1 MKKNHVDYS
10 DYYENGGNID
20 NTIPTNIRKE
30 IYDADGER
38 RIDNKAIEVLT
49 NYAENLPQTKDLN
62 TDQKTGQYYPKRQE
76 LHKKII
82 DGFKKD
88 LICIENDEPIAI
100 LMGGSPA
107 SGKSTFLRK
116 YAPYLLKE
124 EILKVD
130 ADEIRAKLPEYKG
143 WNATST
149 HQETRD
155 IVNTLLSNRT
165 IGIPCK
171 YDVIYDGTMNST
183 KNYLP
188 LISLLKGLGYKIFIV
203 YIDKVD
209 EAIVKKR
216 ALERYKKSGRFVP
229 MAVIDD
235 FFTKGKTALNELKDK
250 ADGFMIIDGSD
261 GNYNIIERGGMKLP
275 KRRAYSKLGVPI
287 AELEKTSKMENGG
300 DVFTLNAKN
309 PKSISGR
316 SLTALP
322 KGNYSSNRTAL
333 NSDKKWNQWLYDNAL
348 EEVKGD
354 SYRTTLV
361 KAMNPSRLS
370 TADKDTLNLILFDD
384 TYAKITYEG
393 GGVTESST
401 PDYLKMFLGK

>member
-1 MKKNHVDYS
+1 MKNSHIDYS
-10 DYYENGGNID
+10 DYYENGGKVD
-20 NTIPTNIRKE
+20 KTIPLRIRKD

-38 RIDNKAIEVLT
+38 RIDPEAIEVLT

-62 TDQKTGQYYPKRQE
+62 TSRKTGNYYPERQK
-76 LHKKII
+76 LHKKIMES
-82 DGFKKD
+82 FKED
-88 LICIENDEPIAI
+88 LICIQNDEPIAI

-149 HQETRD
+149 HQETKD
-155 IVNTLLSNRT
+155 IVNTLLSDRT

-183 KNYLP
+183 KSYLP
-188 LISLLKGLGYKIFIV
+188 LIALLKSLGYKIFIV

-209 EAIVKKR
+209 EQVVKKR

-235 FFTKGKTALNELKDK
+235 FFTRGKSALNELKDK
-250 ADGFMIIDGSD
+250 ADGYMIVDGSGGD
-261 GNYNIIERGGMKLP
+261 YNVIERGGMKLP

-287 AELEKTSKMENGG
+287 AELEKQGKMEYGG
-300 DVFTLNAKN
+300 GAFTLDAKN

-316 SLTALP
+316 NLTPLP
-322 KGNYSSNRTAL
+322 KGNYSTNRTAL
-333 NSDKKWNQWLYDNAL
+333 NTDKKWNEWLYENAL
-348 EEVKGD
+348 AEVKGD
-354 SYRTTLV
+354 DYQTTLV
-361 KAMNPSRLS
+361 KALNPSRLS
-370 TADKDTLNLILFDD
+370 PADKDYLNMVLFDQ
-384 TYAKITYEG
+384 TNCKITYEDG
-393 GGVTESST
+393 GAVESTT
-401 PDYLKMFLGK
+401 PDYLRMFLGK

>member
-1 MKKNHVDYS
+1 MKHNHIDYS
-10 DYYENGGNID
+10 DYYAEGGKVD
-20 NTIPTNIRKE
+20 NSIPLKIRKE
-30 IYDADGER
+30 LYDKEGER
-38 RIDNKAIEVLT
+38 RIDERAIEVLT
-49 NYAENLPQTKDLN
+49 RYAENLPQTKDLN
-62 TDQKTGQYYPKRQE
+62 TNKITGDYYPERKK
-76 LHKKII
+76 LHAKIM
-82 DGFKKD
+82 DSFKED
-88 LICIENDEPIAI
+88 LICIQNDEPIAI

-143 WNATST
+143 WNATQT
-149 HQETRD
+149 HQETKD

-171 YDVIYDGTMNST
+171 YDIIYDGTMNSA
-183 KNYLP
+183 KSYYP
-188 LISLLKGLGYKIFIV
+188 LIALLKKLGYKVFIV
-203 YIDKVD
+203 YIDKV
-209 EAIVKKR
+209 EEEVIKKR

-235 FFTKGKTALNELKDK
+235 FFTRGKSALNELKDK
-250 ADGFMIIDGSD
+250 TDGYMVVDGSD
-261 GNYNIIERGGMKLP
+261 GDYTVIERGGIKLP

-287 AELEKTSKMENGG
+287 AQLEKERKMEMGG

-316 SLTALP
+316 NLTPLP
-322 KGNYSSNRTAL
+322 KGNYLSNRTAL
-333 NSDKKWNQWLYDNAL
+333 NSDKKWNQWLYENAL
-348 EEVKGD
+348 EEVKSD

-361 KAMNPSRLS
+361 KALNPSKLS
-370 TADKDTLNLILFDD
+370 PADKDFLNLVLFDQ
-384 TYAKITYEG
+384 TNCKISYEDG
-393 GGVTESST
+393 GITESFT